1 MLAMKRRKKRF
12 NLFGHSSHRGA
23 TERFVLDMR
32 IVLLLLVLVEFIVFR
47 KAKPWARLSFWIV
60 GGFVFAYL
68 FSR

>member
-1 MLAMKRRKKRF
+1 
-12 NLFGHSSHRGA
+12 
-23 TERFVLDMR
+23 MR

-68 FSR
+68 FSRRMQVWQMLTLCQMGLPVVPTFERRHVWG